1 VAGQRT
7 VQVSPERIRHIA
19 ARHPEWL
26 PLCLAHMADV
36 LAAPEYLGYRPER
49 DIRRVEFVRRV
60 GSERRL
66 LLVDRAP
73 LEDTLK
79 TRYLA
84 RRMRAGTMREVG
96 RGP

>member
-1 VAGQRT
+1 

-19 ARHPEWL
+19 ARHPEWM

-66 LLVDRAP
+66 LLVAVKFLDHRNEAWVSTAHP
-73 LEDTLK
+73 LK
-79 TRYLA
+79 T
-84 RRMRAGTMREVG
+84 
-96 RGP
+96 P